1 MIRASDR
8 KPFLLE
14 MNTSPGMT
22 GHSLVPMAARAAGL
36 AYEDLCVQV
45 LAAATLDNPPSAGAV

>member
-1 MIRASDR
+1 MA
-8 KPFLLE
+8 
-14 MNTSPGMT
+14 

-45 LAAATLDNPPSAGAV
+45 LAAATLDNPPPTGAV